1 MNFFCVVPHP
11 PQSLTEN
18 ISEPE
23 TSSDDECPSDDEL
36 SGERLIRRRY
46 NDRLVVHIGKRG
58 RTCPFMWN
66 FHNDAY
72 YNNRETLI
80 KFILG
85 GKIVDEKGNNYEPQE
100 FLNMAFSWKKH
111 IKIDTVKERNF
122 QGAFRDIEDL
132 LVLNTT
138 KFS

>member
-1 MNFFCVVPHP
+1 MNFFCVAPRSSQYP
-11 PQSLTEN
+11 TETR
-18 ISEPE
+18 SERE
-23 TSSDDECPSDDEL
+23 TSSDDECQSYDEL

-46 NDRLVVHIGKRG
+46 NGCLVVHIGKRG
-58 RTCPFMWN
+58 KTCPFMWN

-80 KFILG
+80 KFIIG
-85 GKIVDEKGNNYEPQE
+85 GKIVDEKGNNYNPQK
-100 FLNMAFSWKKH
+100 FLDMAFSWKKH
-111 IKIDTVKERNF
+111 IIIDTVKERNF

-132 LVLNTT
+132 LVFNTT